1 MSYPIENLFRKPVEL
16 IPATTSITTC
26 AALWMH
32 SDLFMVTPAINGLAS
47 IGLILHAAWRG
58 RQGMQIVRF
67 QKNLKR
73 LPLYVMTSDEIPWSA
88 KELFLGMGFR
98 WDQRHTQRLYQA
110 RHPSNANLRARND
123 LYEWAREFERNHP
136 DSPLTAF
143 LRKDSL
149 FNPVPPLP
157 PVGGDPAIHGIEPK
171 ERPIW
176 MDILERVGHLLV
188 LGTTRVGKT
197 RLAELLITQDIHRGD
212 VVIVFDP
219 KGDVA
224 LLKRMY
230 AEAKRAGR
238 EEQFYMFHLGY
249 PDISA
254 RYNPV
259 GTFSKITEVAT
270 RTANQLPGE
279 GQSAA
284 FKEFVWRF
292 VNVMAR
298 AMTALG
304 MKPSY
309 EAIYQNAVN
318 IDDLCIKYFQ
328 FWLDRDHP
336 AWKDE
341 LLEVVDEDQKKQIA
355 AQAKKTGRSIYALE
369 VLALIREKGWHDPI
383 ADGLSSVLANDRSY
397 FEKLVSSLYPLL
409 EKLTTGKVSELLSP
423 NYDDPNDPR
432 PIFDWNKIIDQGG
445 IVYVGLDSLSDFEV
459 AGAVGNAM
467 FADLTSTAGRRYKYG
482 SAFGQ
487 SGPGGDRKISIHGDE
502 FNELIGDEFVPL
514 LNKAGGAGYQV
525 TVYTQTWSDVEAK
538 IGSAAKAGQ
547 IGGNLNT
554 LIMLRVKNT
563 ETAEI
568 LTDQLPKVEIYSNT
582 LVSSASDAN
591 DPHDFADFSANA
603 QDRISTREVPMI
615 QPADLVQL
623 PKGQAFA
630 LIEGG
635 QLVKIRMPLASDEN
649 DVMMPANLQAMCAD
663 MERKYQAYIASV
675 ENNAGGTFLAGR
687 HFPEGVDP
695 YAIQVQTGASGAVTV
710 EGTGSGF

>member
-16 IPATTSITTC
+16 IPATASITSC

-32 SDLFMVTPAINGLAS
+32 SDLFMVTPAIGGLAS
-47 IGLILHAAWRG
+47 IGLILHATWRG
-58 RQGMQIVRF
+58 RQGMRVVKF
-67 QKNLKR
+67 QRNLKR

-98 WDQRHTQRLYQA
+98 WDQRHTQRLFLA
-110 RHPSNANLRARND
+110 RHPSNAHLRARND

-143 LRKDSL
+143 LKKDSL

-157 PVGGDPAIHGIEPK
+157 PVGGDPAIHGIEPN

-176 MDILERVGHLLV
+176 MDILERVGHMLV

-197 RLAELLITQDIHRGD
+197 RLAELLITQDIRRGD

-238 EEQFYMFHLGY
+238 EDQFYMFHLGY
-249 PDISA
+249 PEISA

-328 FWLDRDHP
+328 FWLDRAHP
-336 AWKDE
+336 DWKDE
-341 LLEVVDEDQKKQIA
+341 LLEVVDDDQKRQIA

-369 VLALIREKGWHDPI
+369 VLALIRERGWHDPI

-423 NYDDPNDPR
+423 NYDDPTDPR
-432 PIFDWNKIIDQGG
+432 AIFDWNKIIDQGG

-482 SAFGQ
+482 SAYGQ
-487 SGPGGDRKISIHGDE
+487 SGPGSDRKISIHGDE

-538 IGSAAKAGQ
+538 IGSAAKASQ

-568 LTDQLPKVEIYSNT
+568 LTNQLPMVEVSSST
-582 LVSSASDAN
+582 LVSGASDAN
-591 DPHDFADFSANA
+591 DPKDFADFSTNS

-635 QLVKIRMPLASDEN
+635 QLVKIRMPLASDED
-649 DVMMPANLQAMCAD
+649 DVMMPASLQAMCAD
-663 MERKYQAYIASV
+663 MERKYQAYVASV
-675 ENNAGGTFLAGR
+675 EGNAGETFMAGQLV
-687 HFPEGVDP
+687 PEGVDP
-695 YAIQVQTGASGAVTV
+695 YAIQVKTGAAGTVTV
-710 EGTGSGF
+710 EGSGSDF